1 MAKFIKTTMININD
15 IKEVPLYKSI
25 ISFNNQYDEIKK
37 SIMQIGFIF
46 PVTVNHKYE
55 LLDGYSRLKIA
66 RELGIIEIP
75 VEIYETNSIEEEL
88 DMIASLNLKRRHL
101 SKDEI
106 IMLID
111 KIHETKQNILNNP
124 TQNNTNPRFTNTLKI
139 TESTESRYIKQELK
153 KLIPDIEIN
162 EETIRRY
169 LQIKNNAPWLL
180 QFISNEKI
188 GIKTAHEIYRRLKSL
203 NLLDLYKLVNK
214 DLLNKLILTK
224 SGRQIIMND
233 EEILRKLINNEID
246 FGRAVIKIKTKLQ
259 RKNNIV
265 EHNNPQEGM
274 KEEDTT
280 SEQKS
285 VKQENIKPEQK
296 SVNSEITDTQSIN
309 LPQNSTLIISD
320 NEVIIISDTIISDE
334 IRKLL
339 KNTQSINLPQ
349 NSTLIISDNEVII
362 ISDTIISDEIRKL
375 LKNTSKNQ
383 TLIPSSFQH

>member
-1 MAKFIKTTMININD
+1 MAKYIKTTMININD
-15 IKEVPLYKSI
+15 IKEVPLYKSL

-66 RELGIIEIP
+66 RELGITEIP

-88 DMIASLNLKRRHL
+88 DMIAGLNLKRRHL

-111 KIHETKQNILNNP
+111 KIHEAKQNILNHP
-124 TQNNTNPRFTNTLKI
+124 TQNNTNPGFTNTLKI

-153 KLIPDIEIN
+153 KLIPDIDIN

-188 GIKTAHEIYRRLKSL
+188 GIKTAHEIYKRLKSL

-224 SGRQIIMND
+224 SGRQIIMKD

-246 FGRAVIKIKTKLQ
+246 FGYAVIRIKRKLQ
-259 RKNNIV
+259 PKNSIV
-265 EHNNPQEGM
+265 EDNNRQEGT
-274 KEEDTT
+274 KQEDIT

-285 VKQENIKPEQK
+285 NKQDDIISQQK
-296 SVNSEITDTQSIN
+296 SINAEIIDTQSIN
-309 LPQNSTLIISD
+309 LQQNSTLIISD
-320 NEVIIISDTIISDE
+320 NKLFVITDTIMNDE

-339 KNTQSINLPQ
+339 
-349 NSTLIISDNEVII
+349 E
-362 ISDTIISDEIRKL
+362 
-375 LKNTSKNQ
+375 NTSKNK
-383 TLIPSSFQH
+383 TLIPSSF

>member
-1 MAKFIKTTMININD
+1 MAKYIKTTMININD

-66 RELGIIEIP
+66 RELGITEIP

-106 IMLID
+106 IMFID
-111 KIHETKQNILNNP
+111 KIHETKQNILNHP

-246 FGRAVIKIKTKLQ
+246 FGYAVIIVKRKLQ

-265 EHNNPQEGM
+265 ENNNRQEGT
-274 KEEDTT
+274 KEEDIA
-280 SEQKS
+280 S
-285 VKQENIKPEQK
+285 EQK
-296 SVNSEITDTQSIN
+296 SVNSEITETQSIN
-309 LPQNSTLIISD
+309 LSQNSTLIISN

-339 KNTQSINLPQ
+339 KNTQSINLSQ
-349 NSTLIISDNEVII
+349 NSTLIISNNEVII